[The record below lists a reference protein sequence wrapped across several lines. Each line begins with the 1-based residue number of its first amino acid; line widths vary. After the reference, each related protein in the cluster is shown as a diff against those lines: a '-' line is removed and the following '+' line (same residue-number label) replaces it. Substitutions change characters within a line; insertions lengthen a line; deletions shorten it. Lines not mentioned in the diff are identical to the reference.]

1 MYKFKYALK
10 VGILA
15 VLLYYTMNYIV
26 PIQNEF
32 SYQLIY
38 SIIFAILLMILVY
51 IMLGSIKKD
60 TDK

>member
-15 VLLYYTMNYIV
+15 VLLYCTMNYFI
-26 PIQNEF
+26 PIQNKF

-38 SIIFAILLMILVY
+38 SILFGILLMILVY
-51 IMLGSIKKD
+51 IMLGPIKKD

>member
-1 MYKFKYALK
+1 
-10 VGILA
+10 
-15 VLLYYTMNYIV
+15 MNYIV